1 MYTEEQIK
9 ELRIKA
15 EKWDALGKQ
24 IDACYEDSD
33 EEFGELDEDGTKEES
48 ECDLVT
54 IGELAAIA
62 YGWL

>member
-1 MYTEEQIK
+1 MYTEEQI
-9 ELRIKA
+9 EEFRIKV

-24 IDACYEDSD
+24 IEDRI
-33 EEFGELDEDGTKEES
+33 KEES

-54 IGELAAIA
+54 IGELAAIT